1 MGAFRYMRPDELM
14 TRDATVTGTIDSAYQ
29 TSWLCDLRPGFPV
42 RGTAGGALS
51 LTISG
56 GTSTLCDLL
65 VASQLRIDAAIDI
78 TIGAGLTA
86 TLDSRGVGADGIPN
100 NRWEVI
106 APATATG
113 CTFSVTGNSGAVIVG
128 EFFAGKSRTLARRL
142 RSGATRTP
150 SRFSI
155 PANAEFAS
163 VTGYNKGL
171 FGVTLSGDQYFISES
186 EITDIENWY
195 RACADGTLP
204 TPIIPDDEKD
214 ICHVVKFLGYQVTE
228 TDANLNVA
236 FTFEPFPLTTW

>member
-29 TSWLCDLRPGFPV
+29 PSWLCDLRPGFPV

-56 GTSTLCDLL
+56 TSKSCDLL
-65 VASQLRIDAAIDI
+65 VASQLRIDTAVDI
-78 TIGAGLTA
+78 TIGGALTA

-100 NRWEVI
+100 NRWELITPV
-106 APATATG
+106 TAAG
-113 CTFSVTGNSGAVIVG
+113 CTFSVTGNSQAVICG
-128 EFFAGKSRTLARRL
+128 EFFAGHSRTLTRRL
-142 RSGATRTP
+142 RAGATRTP

-171 FGVTLSGDQYFISES
+171 FGLTLSGDQYFISES

-204 TPIIPDDEKD
+204 TPIIPDDAKD
-214 ICHVVKFLGYQVTE
+214 LCHIVKFLGYEVTE
-228 TDANLNVA
+228 GDANLNVA